1 MLLLPTLIL
10 DTLLSHEGW
19 QDSSVK
25 TTAQQ
30 VWETALGQ
38 LQLQVSRPSYET
50 WLRDTVGLSIDQDF
64 MTVGVPTPFAAE
76 WLERRMYLLLQRT
89 VGEVTR
95 TTVHLQFQVVS
106 PHRSNGT
113 NGNGF
118 SPEVSHS
125 QPTLEESNRSDVSVS
140 PHANNGNTPGINKRY
155 SFGTFV
161 VGKSNQLAHA
171 AATAVAERPGEAY
184 NPLFTYGGV
193 GLGKTHLMHAIA
205 RDAAQRHFS
214 YLYVTAE
221 QFTNDFIRAIRGRSN
236 EQFNAKYRSVD
247 ILLIDDIQFFNG
259 KEQTL
264 EAFFHTYN
272 DLHNSGRQV
281 VITCDC
287 GPKALLQLDDRLRS
301 RFEGGLIAEIQAP
314 DLETRLAILSAK
326 ASSLGIPVG
335 NEVFEFI
342 ANRVVNNIRELEGTL
357 NRLAAWAHFKN
368 VPISLELAS
377 VALPDLSLNRTP
389 SMPSPAEVIQKAAEH
404 FGVSLADVTGHSR
417 DRQSTLARQVAMT
430 LLATDSHL
438 ATKDVAAL
446 FGHRSSSVITKAC
459 TKVSSLQKSNAS
471 FQQELSSLRNAISKQ
486 E

>member
-1 MLLLPTLIL
+1 MVAP
-10 DTLLSHEGW
+10 
-19 QDSSVK
+19 VN
-25 TTAQQ
+25 TTAKQ

-50 WLRDTVGLSIDQDF
+50 WLRDTVGLSIDHDL
-64 MTVGVPTPFAAE
+64 MTVGVLTPFAAE
-76 WLERRMYLLLQRT
+76 WLERRMYHLLQRT

-95 TTVHLQFQVVS
+95 TAVTLQFQVVS
-106 PHRSNGT
+106 PHQPNGA
-113 NGNGF
+113 NSSGA
-118 SPEVSHS
+118 SPEELRS
-125 QPTLEESNRSDVSVS
+125 QPALAEQNRPDVSDS
-140 PHANNGNTPGINKRY
+140 PRTNNSNTPGINKRY
-155 SFGTFV
+155 SFDTFV

-184 NPLFTYGGV
+184 NPLFIYGEV

-205 RDAAQRHFS
+205 SDAAQRNFS

-301 RFEGGLIAEIQAP
+301 RFEGGLIAEIQPP

-326 ASSLGIPVG
+326 ASSLGVPVG

-342 ANRVVNNIRELEGTL
+342 ATRVVSNIRELEGNL
-357 NRLAAWAHFKN
+357 NRLAAWANFKN
-368 VPISLELAS
+368 VPVSLELAT
-377 VALPDLSLNRTP
+377 VALPDLALKSTL
-389 SMPSPAEVIQKAAEH
+389 SMPSPTEVIQKAAEH
-404 FGVSLADVTGHSR
+404 FDIAPDDITGRSR
-417 DRQSTLARQVAMT
+417 DRRSSLARQVTMT
-430 LLATDSHL
+430 LLMTDFQL
-438 ATKDVAAL
+438 ATKEIASL
-446 FGHRSSSVITKAC
+446 FGHRSASVITRAC
-459 TKVSSLQKSNAS
+459 TKISSLQKNSPS
-471 FQQELSSLRNAISKQ
+471 FQQDLSSLRNALSKSA
-486 E
+486 

>member
-1 MLLLPTLIL
+1 M
-10 DTLLSHEGW
+10 
-19 QDSSVK
+19 K

-30 VWETALGQ
+30 VWETTLGQ

-64 MTVGVPTPFAAE
+64 MTVGVLTPFAAE
-76 WLERRMYLLLQRT
+76 WLERRMYHLLQRT

-95 TTVHLQFQVVS
+95 TAVHLQFQVVS
-106 PHRSNGT
+106 PHQSNGA
-113 NGNGF
+113 NGNG
-118 SPEVSHS
+118 VSHEILHS
-125 QPTLEESNRSDVSVS
+125 QPTLEESNQSDVPDGQHTSS
-140 PHANNGNTPGINKRY
+140 SKTPGINKRY
-155 SFGTFV
+155 TFDTFV

-171 AATAVAERPGEAY
+171 AATAVAGRPGEAY
-184 NPLFTYGGV
+184 NPLFIYGGV

-264 EAFFHTYN
+264 SAFFHTYN
-272 DLHNSGRQV
+272 DLHNSGRQI

-301 RFEGGLIAEIQAP
+301 RFEGGLIAEIQPP

-326 ASSLGIPVG
+326 ASLLGVPVG

-342 ANRVVNNIRELEGTL
+342 ANRVVSSIRELEGTL

-368 VPISLELAS
+368 VPISLELAAA
-377 VALPDLSLNRTP
+377 ALPDLSLNRTL
-389 SMPSPAEVIQKAAEH
+389 SMPSPTDVIQKTAEH
-404 FGVSLADVTGHSR
+404 FGVPLADITGHNR

-438 ATKDVAAL
+438 ATKDIAAR

-459 TKVSSLQKSNAS
+459 TKVSSLQKSSAS
-471 FQQELSSLRNAISKQ
+471 FQEELSSLRDALSKQ
-486 E
+486 A